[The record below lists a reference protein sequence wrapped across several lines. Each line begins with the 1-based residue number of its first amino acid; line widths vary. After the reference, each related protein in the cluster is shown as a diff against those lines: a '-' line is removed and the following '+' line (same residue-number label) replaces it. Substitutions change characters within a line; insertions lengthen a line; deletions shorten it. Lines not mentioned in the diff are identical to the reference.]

1 MEKTN
6 DNMLTY
12 SALAF
17 ILALVLIIIVQG
29 WMAPDYS
36 ATTEQVKQMANS
48 DEILL
53 LPAEIKTMS
62 EDGSLASS
70 TLIDLGD
77 EPLLGNSLQGNILH
91 IPFASLLDKTNL
103 KSLKKAER
111 IILFAGDESQA
122 MMAAQLLYSCGIE
135 NVYAVSNN
143 VDFITRNVIK
153 GFNPS
158 VMESH
163 GEKARFDYARY
174 FKSDQSPATKS
185 SAAGSL
191 PGGVKVVKA
200 AGGC

>member
-6 DNMLTY
+6 DKMLTY

-29 WMAPDYS
+29 WMSPDYS
-36 ATTEQVKQMANS
+36 ATTEQVKQKAS
-48 DEILL
+48 SEEILL

-62 EDGSLASS
+62 DDGSLANS
-70 TLIDLGD
+70 TLIDLGA
-77 EPLLGNSLQGNILH
+77 EPLLGKSLQGNILH
-91 IPFASLLDKTNL
+91 IPFANLLDKTNL

-143 VDFITRNVIK
+143 IDFITGNVIK
-153 GFNPS
+153 SFNPS
-158 VMESH
+158 VTESH
-163 GEKARFDYARY
+163 GEKARFDYTRY
-174 FKSDQSPATKS
+174 FKSEQSPSSKS
-185 SAAGSL
+185 STAGTL